1 MAKQLIKEYIF
12 TPGAAGVSTI
22 KIPKRYSLDKLLL
35 ITNVTDNII
44 IYNFADTAFA
54 GTTAVF
60 TAVGK
65 KDAVDADY
73 PTIWQAEGGYT
84 IITLQYN
91 TSSMSASDD
100 LQIFCESTDN
110 YGQIVRPWDFG
121 TDAIERTR
129 VSNPQ
134 SLIDADFEYGLQP
147 TKWAGYGT
155 VKGYPSAYDVPG
167 VDLNLT
173 SITTDYTTTSSANSL
188 ITVQFTDSSA
198 HGLSIGDVIN
208 ISGLDAGTAGFSR
221 ADGNFVVD
229 AVPSSTSLKY
239 FARGVVGTSAGQS
252 IETEEAL
259 ARIGK
264 LYANSSI
271 PVASAASD
279 GSDPSEIT
287 LTMTNPHGLIPGTPI
302 HVITGSGTNKDHS
315 TGPFVIYNTPADNQI
330 KFTARS
336 GAVVSNPSNITLYAF
351 SNATILHRPSDGGV
365 ILSTKTPT
373 YAASVVRQSK
383 RFFRYQSGKGLLFSS
398 GTLFA
403 PNYDVQTVSA
413 GGTSIGST
421 ISVKTDDIDHGLQAG
436 AEIRLEGVKTSGYND
451 TYIVDGITDDFTFT
465 VLAKS
470 VLGDTNAILE
480 EHADVY
486 VTAWT
491 GAAVRG
497 GVFDEQNG
505 IFFEFDGQQ
514 MFCVRRAATDNVAG
528 TVAVTKNGSVVT
540 GSNTRFTEQLRAG
553 DKIVIRGM
561 THFVT
566 KVDSNT
572 TLYVTPDYR
581 GITASGIRSQ
591 KVTELRIPQSK
602 WNLDKADGTGP
613 SGYNWDFNTMQ
624 MIGIEW
630 SWYGAGFAHFMVRG
644 PDGNWIYIHRIKN
657 NNVNDEAYMRSSN
670 LPVRYSIDND
680 APLTYL
686 TNTIDSNTT
695 TIPVANLQEFADT
708 GMLYID
714 NEIIKYT
721 GRSTTDGA
729 GNFTGCTR
737 EATFQQYLQGNT
749 STLSAGGKTTH
760 STNTGILEIS
770 NTCSPTLSHWGSSL
784 IMDGGF
790 ERDRGFLFTHKESNI
805 DITTTPKTAFCI
817 RLAPSVSNALT
828 GRLGAKELLN
838 RSQMLVEEVA
848 VSVGRSGG
856 FFSSVGEI
864 VVEGILNPR
873 NFQDAG
879 WQGLN
884 ATNRGGQPS
893 FAQVA
898 GEDNITWSSG
908 NYAQP
913 GELIF
918 SYVASSSNS
927 GSVVSNLDLTKLKEM
942 SGAPLGGDFMYPDGP
957 DILAINIYMIFGS
970 SKGSVALRWIEA
982 QA

>member
-1 MAKQLIKEYIF
+1 MAKQLIKEYVF
-12 TPGAAGVSTI
+12 TPGVAGVSTI
-22 KIPKRYSLDKLLL
+22 KIPKQYSLDKLLL
-35 ITNVTDNII
+35 ITNVTDNVIL
-44 IYNFADTAFA
+44 YNFADTTFA

-65 KDAVDADY
+65 GDAEDADF
-73 PTIWQAEGGYT
+73 PTIWQAHDGYT
-84 IITLQYN
+84 TITLQYN
-91 TSSMSASDD
+91 TSAMSASDE
-100 LQIFCESTDN
+100 LQIFCESTDA

-129 VSNPQ
+129 VSNPE

-167 VDLNLT
+167 VDLDLD
-173 SITTDYTTTSSANSL
+173 SISTDYTTTSTTNSL
-188 ITVQFTDSSA
+188 ITVTFDSASP
-198 HGLSIGDVIN
+198 HGISVGGVIN
-208 ISGLDAGTAGFSR
+208 VSGLNSGAAGFSR

-229 AVPSSTSLKY
+229 DVPTSTTLKY
-239 FARGVVGTSAGQS
+239 FARGIVGSSAGEN

-259 ARIGK
+259 ARAGK

-271 PVASAASD
+271 PVASATSD
-279 GSDPSEIT
+279 GSDPSQIT
-287 LTMTNPHGLIPGTPI
+287 LTLSNPHGLIPGTPV
-302 HVITGSGTNKDHS
+302 HVICGTGTNKDFA
-315 TGPFVIYNTPADNQI
+315 TGPFVISNTPADNQI
-330 KFTARS
+330 RFTARAG
-336 GAVVSNPSNITLYAF
+336 GAVSSPGSITLYAF

-403 PNYDVQTVSA
+403 PNYDVQSVSA
-413 GGTSIGST
+413 NATAVGST

-436 AEIRLEGVKTSGYND
+436 ATIRLEGVATSGYND
-451 TYIVDGITDDFTFT
+451 TYVVDGITDDFTFT

-470 VLGDTNAILE
+470 TLGDTNAILE

-486 VTAWT
+486 VISWT

-505 IFFEFDGQQ
+505 LFFEFDGQQ
-514 MFCVRRAATDNVAG
+514 MFCVRRSATDNVAG
-528 TVAVTKNGSVVT
+528 TVAVTKDSPVVT
-540 GSNTRFTEQLRAG
+540 GSNTRFTEQVRAG

-581 GITASGIRSQ
+581 GITAAGIRSQ

-644 PDGNWIYIHRIKN
+644 PDGNWLYIHRIKN

-680 APLTYL
+680 APLTHL
-686 TNTIDSNTT
+686 TSTIDSNDT

-708 GMLYID
+708 GMVYID
-714 NEIIKYT
+714 NEVITYT
-721 GRSTTDGA
+721 GRSATDGP

-737 EATFQQYLQGNT
+737 EATFQQYLQGTT
-749 STLSAGGKTTH
+749 STFSAGPKVPH

-873 NFQDAG
+873 NFSDAN

-884 ATNRGGQPS
+884 AASRGGQPS
-893 FAQVA
+893 FAQIA
-898 GEDNITWSSG
+898 ANNNITWTTG
-908 NYAQP
+908 NYATP

-918 SYVASSSNS
+918 SYVAASSNS
-927 GSVVSNLDLTKLKEM
+927 GSVVSNLNLTKLKEM

>member
-1 MAKQLIKEYIF
+1 MAKQLIKEYVF
-12 TPGAAGVSTI
+12 TPGVAGVSTI
-22 KIPKRYSLDKLLL
+22 KIPKQYSLDKLLL
-35 ITNVTDNII
+35 ITNVTDNVIL
-44 IYNFADTAFA
+44 YNFADTTFA

-65 KDAVDADY
+65 GDAEDADF
-73 PTIWQAEGGYT
+73 PTIWQAHDGYT
-84 IITLQYN
+84 TITLQYN
-91 TSSMSASDD
+91 TSAMSASDE
-100 LQIFCESTDN
+100 LQIFCESSDA

-129 VSNPQ
+129 VSNPE

-167 VDLNLT
+167 VDLDLD
-173 SITTDYTTTSSANSL
+173 SISTDYTTTSTTNSL
-188 ITVQFTDSSA
+188 ITVTFDSASP
-198 HGLSIGDVIN
+198 HGISVGGVIN
-208 ISGLDAGTAGFSR
+208 VSGLNSGSAGFSR

-229 AVPSSTSLKY
+229 EVPTATTLKY
-239 FARGVVGTSAGQS
+239 FARGIVGSSAGEN

-259 ARIGK
+259 ARAGK

-271 PVASAASD
+271 PVASATSD
-279 GSDPSEIT
+279 GSDPSQIT
-287 LTMTNPHGLIPGTPI
+287 LTLSNPHGLIPGTPV
-302 HVITGSGTNKDHS
+302 HVICGTGTNKDYA
-315 TGPFVIYNTPADNQI
+315 TGPFVISNTPADNQI
-330 KFTARS
+330 RFTARAG
-336 GAVVSNPSNITLYAF
+336 GAVLSPGSITLYAF

-403 PNYDVQTVSA
+403 PNYDVQSVSA
-413 GGTSIGST
+413 NATAIGST

-436 AEIRLEGVKTSGYND
+436 ATIRLAGVATSGYND
-451 TYIVDGITDDFTFT
+451 TYVVDGITDDFTFT

-470 VLGDTNAILE
+470 TLGDTNAILE

-486 VTAWT
+486 VTTWT

-505 IFFEFDGQQ
+505 LFFEFDGQQ
-514 MFCVRRAATDNVAG
+514 MFCVRRSATDNVAG
-528 TVAVTKNGSVVT
+528 TVAVTKNSPVVT
-540 GSNTRFTEQLRAG
+540 GSNTRFTEQVRAG

-581 GITASGIRSQ
+581 GITASGVRSQ

-644 PDGNWIYIHRIKN
+644 PDGNWLYIHRIKN

-680 APLTYL
+680 APLTHL
-686 TNTIDSNTT
+686 TSTIDSNAT

-708 GMLYID
+708 GMIYVD
-714 NEIIKYT
+714 NEVITYT
-721 GRSTTDGA
+721 GRSVTDGP

-737 EATFQQYLQGNT
+737 EATFQQYLQGTT
-749 STLSAGGKTTH
+749 STFSAGPKVPH

-873 NFQDAG
+873 NFSDAS

-884 ATNRGGQPS
+884 AATRGGQPS

-898 GEDNITWSSG
+898 PSSNITWTTG
-908 NYAQP
+908 NYATP

-918 SYVASSSNS
+918 SYVAASSNS
-927 GSVVSNLDLTKLKEM
+927 GSVVSNLNLTKLKEM